1 MGLLGDIIGAGAS
14 LIAANKAANTQK
26 DINNENIAQ
35 SREFA
40 QTGIQWRVADAK
52 AAGIHPLAAMGVP
65 LASAPTLQ
73 VGDTGVADAYA
84 RMGQSL
90 GRAADAVLTREERN
104 KKQQLDALTLERAS
118 LENELLRSQISNVNR
133 ANNPTL
139 PSLSGDSTVLPGQSD
154 GRVKIVPNELV
165 SSDRLGKD
173 AGTLNT
179 YSHSVNHDGSVS
191 VLPSKDAK
199 NLMEDMGPLPW
210 VWYARTALNRPPKP
224 KETPRKGYT
233 WVWNPATLTYSQRPI
248 QNWKRATGNWLRSH
262 GVRNNRW

>member
-1 MGLLGDIIGAGAS
+1 MFGDILNFAGGLIGS
-14 LIAANKAANTQK
+14 NKAANTQK

-35 SREFA
+35 SREYA

-52 AAGIHPLAAMGVP
+52 AAGIHPLAAMGLP
-65 LASAPTLQ
+65 LQSAPTISA
-73 VGDTGVADAYA
+73 GNTDYSSAYA
-84 RMGQSL
+84 SMGQSL
-90 GRAADAVLTREERN
+90 GRAADSVLTREERN
-104 KKQQLDALTLERAS
+104 KKTQLDALTLERAS

-139 PSLSGDSTVLPGQSD
+139 PSLSGDSTILPGQSD

-224 KETPRKGYT
+224 KEMPRQGYT
-233 WVWNPATLTYSQRPI
+233 WVWNPATLTYSQRPL
-248 QNWKRATGNWLRSH
+248 QNWKRSTGKWLRSQ
-262 GVRNNRW
+262 GVRFNRW